1 MTSTPWEA
9 TARVLKRASFGAT
22 GTDIDAAHA
31 QGITTWV
38 AATVSSETFAAAAA
52 EARHTA
58 PDVPMPAPRDHSATR
73 EAKRAANAAQRK
85 AAEQVIA
92 WWVERIWTTT
102 KPVVEK
108 ITFGWHEHWAT
119 SVKKVKA
126 GRLML
131 AQNLTLR
138 EHGTGSFTTMATALT
153 RDPALLHWLDAQK
166 NTAKA
171 PNENLARELM
181 ELFTLGQG
189 HGYTETDVKEA
200 ARALTGWRIA
210 DDGTATF
217 DAKRH
222 DQGTKTV
229 LGVTGN
235 LGVEEVLAAILARLE
250 HPIHLATRWWHRLAS
265 PTDPGADTLGRLLAA
280 YGSGRDNGALLRAI
294 LTDPAMLF
302 WLDGQRNTRR
312 APNENL
318 AREFMEL
325 FTLGVDGGYTEAD
338 VREGARALTGW
349 TVKPDGSEFVAARH
363 DPSAKTILGRTGA
376 FDAQGFADVV
386 LAQAS
391 GPAYVVSRWW
401 HQLAAPTAPTPETL
415 ARLLEGYGPAGDAT
429 GMIRAILTDPAF
441 AGAAGTMVLSPVEWA
456 IGAIRALGV
465 TLDDQRVPLL
475 LAGLRRLGQVPLLPP
490 DVAG

>member
-1 MTSTPWEA
+1 MDSAWGSPEWTA
-9 TARVLKRASFGAT
+9 AARVVRRAGFGARGADVDAAVRDGIPT
-22 GTDIDAAHA
+22 WVERELGTDPASDP
-31 QGITTWV
+31 GV
-38 AATVSSETFAAAAA
+38 AATPPPTLPAVDEATIKADPAAVRAQAESLVGWWLRRMAAVQ
-52 EARHTA
+52 H
-58 PDVPMPAPRDHSATR
+58 PLG
-73 EAKRAANAAQRK
+73 
-85 AAEQVIA
+85 
-92 WWVERIWTTT
+92 ERLTW
-102 KPVVEK
+102 
-108 ITFGWHEHWAT
+108 GWHQHFAT
-119 SVKKVKA
+119 SMAKVKSPH
-126 GRLML
+126 LML
-131 AQNLTLR
+131 RQNELLR
-138 EHGTGSFTTMATALT
+138 AHARGSFP
-153 RDPALLHWLDAQK
+153 D
-166 NTAKA
+166 
-171 PNENLARELM
+171 LA
-181 ELFTLGQG
+181 
-189 HGYTETDVKEA
+189 
-200 ARALTGWRIA
+200 
-210 DDGTATF
+210 
-217 DAKRH
+217 
-222 DQGTKTV
+222 
-229 LGVTGN
+229 
-235 LGVEEVLAAILARLE
+235 
-250 HPIHLATRWWHRLAS
+250 
-265 PTDPGADTLGRLLAA
+265 
-280 YGSGRDNGALLRAI
+280 RAI

-490 DVAG
+490 DVAGWPAGEAWLSTAAASSRASYAVALAGAGDLSAVTAAAPADRAAVGAALLGIPALTARTRAVLAQVKNEPQRLVAALLISPEYLVH

>member
-1 MTSTPWEA
+1 MTTSTPWEA
-9 TARVLKRASFGAT
+9 TARVLRRASFGAT

-58 PDVPMPAPRDHSATR
+58 PDVPMPAPKDHSATR

-102 KPVVEK
+102 TPVVEK
-108 ITFGWHEHWAT
+108 ITFAWHEHWAT

-138 EHGTGSFTTMATALT
+138 EHATGSFTTMATALT

-229 LGVTGN
+229 LAVTGN
-235 LGVEEVLAAILARLE
+235 LGVEEVLAAILARPE

-265 PTDPGADTLGRLLAA
+265 PTEPRADTLGRLLAA

-294 LTDPAMLF
+294 LTDPAF
-302 WLDGQRNTRR
+302 AA
-312 APNENL
+312 APATNSLVVTPIEW
-318 AREFMEL
+318 
-325 FTLGVDGGYTEAD
+325 TLGLVRALKVPLTDATRKH
-338 VREGARALTGW
+338 VREALT
-349 TVKPDGSEFVAARH
+349 
-363 DPSAKTILGRTGA
+363 
-376 FDAQGFADVV
+376 Q
-386 LAQAS
+386 
-391 GPAYVVSRWW
+391 
-401 HQLAAPTAPTPETL
+401 
-415 ARLLEGYGPAGDAT
+415 
-429 GMIRAILTDPAF
+429 
-441 AGAAGTMVLSPVEWA
+441 
-456 IGAIRALGV
+456 
-465 TLDDQRVPLL
+465 
-475 LAGLRRLGQVPLLPP
+475 LGQLPMVPP
-490 DVAG
+490 DVSGWPSGRAWLSTAAATVRLQAADHLVTAGDLSAVADAAATPDARSDAALHLLGLARVGTRTAAALAAAKTDPRALVTTLALSPEYLVN